1 MNAKIGNIGNYLAA
15 LILLTMGV
23 IYLFKSSFMPYHS
36 AAVMQEWGEIN
47 LEFQSLILALMRAV
61 SGGYI
66 ATAIAAAVM
75 QKKFSSTK
83 VAWLPPLILIVGLIV
98 SLASIYATLIVRFN
112 TPGEPPTALAIAGI
126 VLLLIGY
133 VFNRRAITKEKNKE

>member
-1 MNAKIGNIGNYLAA
+1 MNTKIGNVSNYLAS
-15 LILLTMGV
+15 LILLSMGL
-23 IYLFKSSFMPYHS
+23 IYIFKSSFMPYHS
-36 AAVMQEWGEIN
+36 AAVMQEWDEIN

-66 ATAIAAAVM
+66 AMAITVAVM

-83 VAWLPPLILIVGLIV
+83 VSWLPPLMLIAGLIV
-98 SLASIYATLIVRFN
+98 SLTSIYATLIVRFN

-133 VFNRRAITKEKNKE
+133 AFNRRSLSEE